1 LRNAG
6 DVDSEPGI
14 GRGTVLVDGLVR
26 ALWTITR
33 AGRVS
38 T

>member
-6 DVDSEPGI
+6 DVDAQPGI
-14 GRGTVLVDGLVR
+14 SRGTVLVDGRVR

-33 AGRVS
+33 AGRAS